1 MRQPGGSGQSLQKLN
16 GNGTIAHR
24 VLIDLFRLHRY
35 TPGEKRHSVC
45 FTSGE
50 NPPRPVREAIWDMAG
65 GPKQV
70 LRDTSKAMKHSSSKD
85 TRTKAFEAIAASR
98 KTFIGLGIFSLFINL
113 LMLTGPL
120 YMLQVYDRVLASS
133 SIPTLV
139 ALTLMVAVL
148 YMTLGILDWC
158 RSSLF
163 SIAASNIEGRLS
175 APAIETAFEQN
186 LASPGRTT
194 DRSLRDLRTV
204 RRFIGSPAL
213 PALFDAPFS
222 PLFFLVLFMMHVAFG
237 LWALVGA
244 LVLVTLAL
252 INQTINRKA
261 LRDAEIQE
269 QQATQSAGEILR
281 HSEVI
286 SALGMKERLV
296 GRWRG
301 LFDGSD
307 AALTKTGESLGG
319 FTAATKAFRLLLQS
333 GILGLGAWLAI
344 IGESSP
350 GAMIAASILMGRAIA
365 PVEQIVGQWRN
376 VSQARQAW
384 ASLKEAIGPSG
395 EATPPMELPPLRGQ
409 VEFDNVT
416 AGPPGARTPV
426 LRQIQISLAP
436 GDCLGIIGP
445 SAAGKSTFARVLTG
459 IWPTMA
465 GIVRLD
471 GADVASL
478 ERERLGPQLGYM
490 PQQADLFAGSVRDNI
505 ARFNPMASPEDVV
518 AAAQAA
524 GCHELILGLP
534 DGYDSDIGESG
545 AFLSAGQRQ
554 RVGLARALFGNP
566 ALVVLDEPNSN
577 LDSEGDNALQKA
589 IEGLKARGAT
599 VVIIAHRPNAI
610 VHCNRLLVLDQ
621 GRIRLEGPRDE
632 VLAKLN
638 PNSAQ
643 ARVASISGKK

>member
-1 MRQPGGSGQSLQKLN
+1 
-16 GNGTIAHR
+16 
-24 VLIDLFRLHRY
+24 
-35 TPGEKRHSVC
+35 
-45 FTSGE
+45 
-50 NPPRPVREAIWDMAG
+50 MA
-65 GPKQV
+65 KQ
-70 LRDTSKAMKHSSSKD
+70 TSKDSLN
-85 TRTKAFEAIAASR
+85 KANEAIAASR
-98 KTFIGLGIFSLFINL
+98 RALIGLGVFSLFINL

-139 ALTLMVAVL
+139 ALTLLVAVL
-148 YMTLGILDWC
+148 YLTLGLLDWC

-163 SIAASNIEGRLS
+163 SIVASNIEGRLS
-175 APAIETAFEQN
+175 EPAITSSFEQN
-186 LASPGRTT
+186 LSRPGRTT

-222 PLFFLVLFMMHVAFG
+222 PLFFVVLFMMHAFYG
-237 LWALVGA
+237 IWALVGA
-244 LVLVTLAL
+244 GVLVTLAL
-252 INQTINRKA
+252 INQAINRKA
-261 LRDAEIQE
+261 LREAEMQE
-269 QQATQSAGEILR
+269 QQANQSAGELLR

-286 SALGMKERLV
+286 SALGMKDRLV
-296 GRWRG
+296 GRWRKQ
-301 LFDGSD
+301 FDDSD

-344 IGESSP
+344 IQESTP

-365 PVEQIVGQWRN
+365 PIEQIVGQWRN

-384 ASLKEAIGPSG
+384 AALKEAIAGSG
-395 EATPPMELPPLRGQ
+395 DEVQPMELPPLRGR
-409 VEFDNVT
+409 VDFETVT
-416 AGPPGARTPV
+416 AAPPGVKTPV
-426 LRQIQISLAP
+426 LRQIALSLNA

-445 SAAGKSTFARVLTG
+445 SASGKSTFARILLG
-459 IWPTMA
+459 IWQPMA
-465 GIVRLD
+465 GVVRLD
-471 GADVASL
+471 GADVNTIP
-478 ERERLGPQLGYM
+478 RERLGPQVGYM
-490 PQQADLFAGSVRDNI
+490 PQQVDLFAGNVRDNI
-505 ARFNPMASPEDVV
+505 ARFDPEASAEAVV

-524 GCHELILGLP
+524 GCHELILNLP
-534 DGYDSDIGESG
+534 DGYETDIGENG

-577 LDSEGDNALQKA
+577 LDGDGDSALQKA
-589 IEGLKARGAT
+589 IAGLKQRGAT

-610 VHCNRLLVLDQ
+610 AHCNRLIVLDQ

-632 VLAKLN
+632 VLAQLQ
-638 PNSAQ
+638 PASPQ
-643 ARVASISGKK
+643 SRVAPIRK